1 MKHVRT
7 TPPPR
12 IALFLM
18 AVCFGSAVAHA
29 QTSSDPPNLFEEV
42 STGAASTEALR
53 SGDLSQ
59 LSLSDLTRQTPALQS
74 VTAQQFEALQN
85 TPGAVQTRFVRI
97 PIRNDLDGL
106 TAITA
111 NAGGKKFIATLDRMD
126 VLSAKAY
133 AWEGTIRVDGMQF
146 GNVTLVNENGTI
158 TGVIRTDDHDYR
170 ISAVKPD
177 LYAVTE
183 IDPETAPQLSG
194 PDYGTGT
201 SATDEKA
208 AEAET
213 EQTES
218 LRNGLDA
225 FERDAASASS
235 SSTVVETQRVLVL
248 YNSDAASAVTNISGT
263 ISAAVQSANSA
274 YANSRVSNVR
284 LVLAA
289 ARFFVFRTTPSIG
302 NDVTRLAD
310 DPQAQ
315 ALRNQYDA
323 DVVVLLTDEDD
334 YANPGVALEV
344 HPSAENAYAIVQANI
359 AVGDFNTF
367 AHEVGHLQS
376 AQHHPEDPLVPNK
389 PYPYGRGDRFSTPV
403 KLGGITVDRK
413 YHATAMAYTAGR
425 KSTPLG
431 DRPQYHKRI
440 PYFSNPSVEYR
451 GVATGRSTRNNAS
464 VLRATARRV
473 ATFRG
478 VGAMSASIS
487 YTNSSNYYTFTA
499 NTSGAV
505 GSLTYEWRTSL
516 NSSSSYGGVVSR
528 QRTYTT
534 SINPDNILYT
544 KVTVRSSSGQVATAY
559 RSVYVPPDGGC
570 FNPPC
575 QLAVE
580 EAAPETA
587 GATLAASTPDVPTSF
602 ALHAAYPNPFNPTAE
617 IAFDLPEASD
627 VRLAVYDV
635 MGREVTRLAE
645 GPMGAGSHRVRFE
658 AAGLPSGVYLYR
670 LEAGTFA
677 QTERMTLVK

>member
-1 MKHVRT
+1 
-7 TPPPR
+7 
-12 IALFLM
+12 M
-18 AVCFGSAVAHA
+18 AVCLGSAVAHA

-59 LSLSDLTRQTPALQS
+59 LSLSDLTQQAPALQS

-85 TPGAVQTRFVRI
+85 VPGAVQTRFVRI
-97 PIRNDLDGL
+97 PLRDRLDGL
-106 TAITA
+106 TALTA
-111 NAGGKKFIATLDRMD
+111 NVGSKRFVATLDRVD
-126 VLSAKAY
+126 VISETAY

-183 IDPETAPQLSG
+183 IDPETAPQMSG
-194 PDYGTGT
+194 PDYSTGT
-201 SATDEKA
+201 SATNEKA

-213 EQTES
+213 EQAES

-248 YNSDAASAVTNISGT
+248 YNSDAAGAVTNISGT

-274 YANSRVSNVR
+274 YANSLVSNVR

-289 ARFFVFRTTPSIG
+289 ARSFSFSTSSDIG
-302 NDVTRLAD
+302 IDVERLAGNS
-310 DPQAQ
+310 QAQ
-315 ALRNQYDA
+315 ALRNQYEA
-323 DVVVLLTDEDD
+323 DVVVLLTGEDR
-334 YANPGVALEV
+334 YANPGTVVEV
-344 HPSAENAYAIVQANI
+344 HPSAENAYAIVQANV

-376 AQHHPEDPLVPNK
+376 AQHHPDDPVNNSK

-403 KLGGITVDRK
+403 KLLGVTVDRK
-413 YHATAMAYTAGR
+413 YHATAMAYTNGGGR
-425 KSTPLG
+425 
-431 DRPQYHKRI
+431 YYKRI
-440 PYFSNPSVEYR
+440 PYFSNPNVEYR
-451 GVATGRSTRNNAS
+451 DVATGRSTRNNAS
-464 VLRATARRV
+464 VLRSTARRV

-487 YTNSSNYYTFTA
+487 YTNSGNYYTFTA

-505 GSLTYEWRTSL
+505 GSLTYEWRVSL
-516 NSSSSYGGVVSR
+516 NSSSNYGGVVSQ
-528 QRTYTT
+528 QRSYTT
-534 SINPDNILYT
+534 SIYPDDILYT

-570 FNPPC
+570 LDPPC
-575 QLAVE
+575 QLATE
-580 EAAPETA
+580 EAALGTSGE
-587 GATLAASTPDVPTSF
+587 TLAASTPAVPTSF
-602 ALHAAYPNPFNPTAE
+602 ALHAAYPNPFNPSAE
-617 IAFDLPEASD
+617 IEFDLPEASD
-627 VRLAVYDV
+627 VRLIVYDV
-635 MGREVTRLAE
+635 MGREVARLAE
-645 GPMGAGSHRVRFE
+645 GPMPAGSHRVRFE

-677 QTERMTLVK
+677 QTQRMTLVK